1 MKPTTRNR
9 LLSVFGIVFL
19 LLVAVRAALPQF
31 LLGQL
36 NEKLAKLEG
45 PFCAHMNDFDLALL
59 RGRYFIQELSVSRWK
74 PDRSACEGEVLRV
87 ESLDVGLSWGQ
98 LLKGRARLNVEARA
112 PEVAYDEMQAA
123 VKAHKKG
130 DSQRDAAKQAKD
142 AADVLIP
149 WRIDS
154 LALSGGRIK
163 LRLLG
168 SGQEAVTL
176 DHAEGMI
183 SGIENSR
190 RTSTPTLFR
199 LKANI
204 MQSARLLVTGAVNMG
219 GDKPSWDVDYGVE
232 RVALTQANPLLLER
246 APITFNHGLMDV
258 FGEAAGLGTR
268 MQGYAKLV
276 FREVDVVGGGE
287 TWKSFKHGLVEILGS
302 LFFIVAKNP
311 KRQTAGTIINFGTEE
326 GEFKVDIAGTIRS
339 ALAHRSGERLVR
351 PGIENRLSLDS
362 FQPSARA
369 DASPER
375 SL

>member
-1 MKPTTRNR
+1 MKRISR
-9 LLSVFGIVFL
+9 KRMFSIIGSVLL
-19 LLVAVRAALPQF
+19 LLVGVRAALPHI
-31 LLGQL
+31 LLRQL
-36 NEKLAKLEG
+36 NGKLAQLEG
-45 PFCAHMNDFDLALL
+45 PFCAHMNDFDLSLL
-59 RGRYFIQELSVSRWK
+59 RGRYFIQQLTVSRWK

-87 ESLDVGLSWGQ
+87 ESLDVALSWSQ
-98 LLKGRARLNVEARA
+98 LLKGRARLNVEARS

-123 VKAHKKG
+123 VKSHKKG
-130 DSQRDAAKQAKD
+130 DSQRDAAKQAKN
-142 AADVLIP
+142 AADVLVP

-154 LALSGGRIK
+154 LALSGGRIT

-190 RTSTPTLFR
+190 ETATPTLFR
-199 LKANI
+199 LKANV
-204 MQSARLLVTGAVNMG
+204 MKSARLLVTGSVNMG
-219 GDKPSWDVDYGVE
+219 SEKPSWDVDFGVE
-232 RVALTQANPLLLER
+232 RVALTQANQLLLQR
-246 APITFNHGLMDV
+246 APITFTHGLMDV

-268 MQGYAKLV
+268 MQGYTKLV
-276 FREVDVVGGGE
+276 FRDVDVVSGDE
-287 TWKSFKHGLVEILGS
+287 TWRSFQHGLVEIVGS

-326 GEFKVDIAGTIRS
+326 GEFKVDVAGTIRT

-351 PGIENRLSLDS
+351 PGIENRLSLES
-362 FQPSARA
+362 FQPQPRA